1 MQEDKKRQEDELKM
15 QAVENARL
23 KDENES
29 LVKEKDNILSPKLE
43 LAANVIDQLKSE
55 NHDLKRISDHQ
66 KIRLDALTEKIVNI
80 LYPRPY

>member
-55 NHDLKRISDHQ
+55 NHDLKRI
-66 KIRLDALTEKIVNI
+66 N
-80 LYPRPY
+80 